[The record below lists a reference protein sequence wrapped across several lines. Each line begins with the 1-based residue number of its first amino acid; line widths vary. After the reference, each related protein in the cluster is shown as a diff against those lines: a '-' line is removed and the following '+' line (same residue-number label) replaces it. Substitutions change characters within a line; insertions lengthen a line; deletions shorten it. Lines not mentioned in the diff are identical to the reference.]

1 MKTDTIRKGLRK
13 AASLL
18 CAAMVLVV
26 SVGTGLIVTPLVAHA
41 ADYRAVLKSSNE
53 LIIYDPANPN
63 QVMETW
69 DPSNNGIN
77 FGSLTQDPNDRIRL
91 EVTGDINVNR
101 RIVSHCN
108 LIITGNGGKLSSNYI
123 EVFGDLV
130 IENANIEAITQAS
143 SINGIYVRG
152 NLTIKNSTVIAE
164 SNNTYNKGDGI
175 KLHPGNNPPTPVTG
189 NLVIENSTVTASG
202 KNGINNEIGNVTI
215 DAGSRVTA
223 TGTNHGINALSNI
236 TIANGAN
243 VEAAGGTGNALNA
256 PPGNINAP
264 GYDPSNPKS
273 YKLSTIVI
281 PAAVSGSA
289 GCAGGHASVH
299 WETVYEADAHND
311 GEMVCRCDSCG
322 EVLYRIPVSAY
333 GVFSKTTMQKI
344 MDAPQGAT
352 VEVKTS
358 RWISFHKMVMQAL
371 ANRPDVALKVSFLDG
386 EYRGNRMTFT
396 IPAGYDALSLPNEE
410 GYCGFL
416 YLGGIFGLHPEERGA
431 QSTNAPL
438 SGT

>member
-1 MKTDTIRKGLRK
+1 MKTDTKRNGLRK

-26 SVGTGLIVTPLVAHA
+26 SVGTGLVVTPLVAHA
-41 ADYRAVLKSSNE
+41 ADYRAE
-53 LIIYDPANPN
+53 LDGNTLTIYDPANPGAPVTIDLN
-63 QVMETW
+63 APILYSGGVLRYIGFGVNITSPNIGSGDTLTLIVKNDTQ
-69 DPSNNGIN
+69 IN
-77 FGSLTQDPNDRIRL
+77 S
-91 EVTGDINVNR
+91 
-101 RIVSHCN
+101 IVFRGQKM
-108 LIITGNGGKLSSNYI
+108 IITGDRKLTCDGFIRANG
-123 EVFGDLV
+123 ELV
-130 IENANIEAITQAS
+130 IENANIEA
-143 SINGIYVRG
+143 SIGAPSIHGISAG
-152 NLTIKNSTVIAE
+152 SNLTIKNSTVTAQAG
-164 SNNTYNKGDGI
+164 SDADGI
-175 KLHPGNNPPTPVTG
+175 RSQSGDVFIDRQSTVISNGRQNGISAGGRIT
-189 NLVIENSTVTASG
+189 IENGASVNATG
-202 KNGINNEIGNVTI
+202 GNGIG
-215 DAGSRVTA
+215 
-223 TGTNHGINALSNI
+223 
-236 TIANGAN
+236 
-243 VEAAGGTGNALNA
+243 LNA
-256 PPGNINAP
+256 QG
-264 GYDPSNPKS
+264 GVYYTSG
-273 YKLSTIVI
+273 T
-281 PAAVSGSA
+281 AAVSGSA

-371 ANRPDVALKVSFLDG
+371 ANRPDVTLKVSFLDG

-438 SGT
+438 TGT